1 MVSDSQPQ
9 LRPDAPTPRRASADA
24 RFEPKAPEKR
34 RDGPPRQQLRSL
46 TPAAAHRSQ
55 RPLLPKIREHP
66 VTSGRAFKE
75 GRGVGGVGGG
85 SLPMVLGM
93 GVSSGGA
100 RGRRA
105 TVPELRDLPAAHAK
119 RNLSQRMDASYVRS
133 AKELQVSHDDGDSD
147 ELLITKATYN
157 LGVLTYRAAV
167 VGEPMRSGVHRA
179 EFTLVSGAAGV
190 VVGVG
195 RERLDPLTQ
204 NSILHTDHGWG
215 LDVLNGDLVHGPGMD
230 VQNTSWVGQNGGRRL
245 DQDAGIYRRAVE
257 GDRIGLELDLE
268 QGSLAVY
275 RNDIFLGVL
284 VRSGLRVLNGGA
296 REIGGGMVWV
306 VELAR
311 KGQAVRVKLT
321 SSSDEEEQ
329 LVGMAGKTQAAAL
342 SGGAQ
347 ERGQMSRLT
356 VRRASAP
363 AAFEPAQLQATPQQQ
378 KAVAANDSILA
389 TKPPPTREYAL
400 RSQPLKPILKK
411 RPPPPHPPQQHPVPP
426 WTPPERRMVRNAD
439 LEVAKVTQPGRRRRD
454 DYVGEIGVKAEALL
468 RAIQ

>member
-1 MVSDSQPQ
+1 
-9 LRPDAPTPRRASADA
+9 
-24 RFEPKAPEKR
+24 
-34 RDGPPRQQLRSL
+34 
-46 TPAAAHRSQ
+46 
-55 RPLLPKIREHP
+55 
-66 VTSGRAFKE
+66 
-75 GRGVGGVGGG
+75 
-85 SLPMVLGM
+85 
-93 GVSSGGA
+93 
-100 RGRRA
+100 
-105 TVPELRDLPAAHAK
+105 
-119 RNLSQRMDASYVRS
+119 
-133 AKELQVSHDDGDSD
+133 
-147 ELLITKATYN
+147 
-157 LGVLTYRAAV
+157 
-167 VGEPMRSGVHRA
+167 
-179 EFTLVSGAAGV
+179 
-190 VVGVG
+190 
-195 RERLDPLTQ
+195 
-204 NSILHTDHGWG
+204 
-215 LDVLNGDLVHGPGMD
+215 
-230 VQNTSWVGQNGGRRL
+230 
-245 DQDAGIYRRAVE
+245 
-257 GDRIGLELDLE
+257 
-268 QGSLAVY
+268 
-275 RNDIFLGVL
+275 VL